1 MKDNKKI
8 LNKIL
13 SFVLSFIMIF
23 SMILHPSLVMGEPA
37 GTEDE
42 QPITEVVQLSGSVK
56 CGTEAVANA
65 SVIVKN
71 EDNQY
76 QTTSDNDGNF
86 SVSIVKGTYNV
97 HAEKEGFIA
106 GLDIEITAD
115 ADIAG
120 KDLEL
125 SLDDLRFNKEDHKLL
140 MNCAQEEISVE
151 NTVSGATFEWKVV
164 NGDSVQIVSGADSSS
179 VTVSPVKEGRSEI
192 YCEISFGGIKK
203 ENSLNIDV
211 EKVET
216 QISFR
221 EVSPSE
227 GTDVNRVTLSVDTTD
242 IPNGEIISFYKN
254 QTIYIGEAAV
264 DSNSAAYTY
273 ISDSYISESVVFKAE
288 YAGNDIYKGSSAT
301 SKNNNYQLNKP
312 MKFVDGK
319 GVALKRNSN
328 SDRYL
333 EQQYFVYGSEY
344 SVKINEEVPNSIYSC
359 EVSQGSAD
367 CIEASIDPK
376 TGALTIKAKR
386 ASEDGET
393 VEVVIKRTG
402 NVNCIYSDDEVTLP
416 LKINKKDVTITTDI
430 DFTKTYDK
438 AANFTVSKEAF
449 KNCEVKGALESDSL
463 EIISADIQLPST
475 DAGIYTNK
483 NEITLSNIKYN
494 NGIDMKY
501 QVSLT
506 VNAVCINVEQ
516 RIIGL
521 RVVVDNVQ
529 REFGH
534 KGKYLN
540 DPSISIEM
548 IEPALLDGDSLD
560 EEPGAIM
567 GVVDST
573 EDGTPVK
580 LDADGNIIA
589 YENAIIPD
597 LESIKNKYTTEN
609 ETWQDEYTAPNKN
622 YKFSKDKN
630 ENGKLTII
638 KEKIKEKIDLN
649 SSIIKQIEQ
658 YILFSDSNKESYY
671 ETQEDILWV
680 RGTTD
685 DIPRFITISTNKNE
699 NSPGSKYDS
708 VRITEKEGITL
719 NDSKNGVSF
728 KAGEEDNK
736 EETIEVTLYKEEVAC
751 SEPFEISV
759 HVDAKAPEV
768 ALDMENK
775 KAEQNMLDCI
785 INKITFGYF
794 GKGSY
799 TVPIHVS
806 DSGSGGIQWQYAVV
820 NLKDKNKESD
830 LQTIVDDLSDDAW
843 SDLFT
848 EAESE
853 ISLTADQ
860 AEGDGYVIFVRTYD
874 NLDNSKIYA
883 SSGIVLENRAPDIVF
898 EQGEEPYNI
907 DKNDTE
913 ITQKFSIIEQGNIVS
928 GIKSVKY
935 RIYKGNGDNEK
946 DFLVKETSLPLSY
959 GDDETSGKLPEY
971 SQLDPSNKESKYV
984 QQNFE
989 IKIKLD
995 DGYNANDVTLEVIAE
1010 DFSGNKNIKTK
1021 NLLCDFT
1028 KPSVTV
1034 RYENAKTSEDK
1045 EASVHNGI
1053 YYDGN
1058 RTAIVTFSDVNLSW
1072 EKSQFNIA
1080 FSYGDKDYSFQ
1091 LNGTSQNETPPLE
1104 VLKGLKDSYGHEIFT
1119 GVTIGDIQKG
1129 GTENKLEVKLTF
1141 NGEEHYKNI
1150 QFSCKDDLGNE
1161 TRDDEVD
1168 YENGTEITNK
1178 EFVIDKTPPV
1188 VTVTYGINVYDADS
1202 DTFDQKNLEGP
1213 ITDRVYTQD
1222 SVNFSVKVE
1231 ERNFPEKEEQ
1241 YTKYIKSETTVED
1254 WDKKPET
1261 PDDGIQKP
1269 ENWKLIQG
1277 DNSYNRKYEFTFS
1290 EEGNYEQG
1298 FTCTDLAGH
1307 KVECTGN
1314 LFTIDDTP
1322 PTGYIKIQSNIVS
1335 EFIDNITFGVLEFKQ
1350 FFKNLVVVECKGEDK
1365 ISPINTLQYKNYPE
1379 EKKADFIK
1387 TLEEWN
1393 DFSEVNNIDKTM
1405 TAKKEMAPNQQFV
1418 VYSKIMDKA
1427 GNKTYY
1433 SSTEGVVLDSYSP
1446 EIEIK
1451 ELSQSQN
1458 GIFNENVQL
1467 QIDVEDPI
1475 QGDTYSGLEKVW
1487 YTVSA
1492 SGNVNSEQETVL
1504 MDNSSNRVQGNRVF
1518 SRKITI
1524 SAEEYN
1530 SNNVEVN
1537 VYATDFAGNT
1547 GESKKT
1553 LKIDVTPP
1561 VITVSWDLNDPVNGK
1576 YYKDTRTATVT
1587 VTERNFNPDDVKYN
1601 ITNTLNNN
1609 VTFGEWTSDGN
1620 INVSD
1625 SAKSTC
1631 EIQFGCDGDYTFQP
1645 ECTDLAGNFT
1655 KHETKYEF
1663 TIDKT
1668 DPEITL
1674 AYSNEK
1680 TPEGTTAT
1688 EHNDIYYDGNRT
1700 ATITFSDLNLSKNE
1714 SAFIIQLED
1723 LKVKKTYNLDKEDSI
1738 KELESLQDMK
1748 GEKVFSKVEIGDII
1762 DGEKVNE
1769 NVNVN
1774 KKKFIVTLTFNGEE
1788 HYSNIGFSCKD
1799 LAGRGNSELKYSGD
1813 TSDQT
1818 NTEFVIDKT
1827 PPELEVTYGI
1837 NTYDINTN
1845 TEKFE
1850 ELKGPVTNRKYTKN
1864 PVKYN
1869 IKVTERNFPDFPGEK
1884 NNYISSKTKVEDGD
1898 ENPYTP
1904 DTEIQ
1909 DSENWNS
1916 SQNVIKYEWTYG
1928 CTLESEGNYTQD
1940 FAITDLAGHKVECE
1954 GSQFTIDKTSP
1965 TGDIKVDS
1973 SPISELLNRI
1983 TFGGFT
1989 RFFNRSVAVEFTG
2002 EDVISP
2008 VDIFQYKSYREQQ
2021 DANLVKDNSGWKNI
2035 PGSKVGSGSKSL
2047 NGSYIQNPDQQF
2059 VTYSKIVDRAGNTA
2073 YYGSVNG
2080 VVLDTAKPGPK
2091 ITITNLSQ
2099 SQNGIFNEDVQ
2110 LRIDVEDPIQG
2121 DTYSGLEKVWYTV
2134 SASGNVTSGQ
2144 ETVLMDNSSNRVQ
2157 GNRVFSQTITIPA
2170 KTYNSNDV
2178 RVKAYATDFT
2188 GNTGES
2194 EETQLKIDVTNP
2206 SISVTWDLNNP
2217 ANGKY
2222 YKDTRTATV
2231 TVTERNFDPN
2241 GVRFNITN
2249 TDGTSAQ
2256 ISRWSSSSNIGISDS
2271 ATSTCTVSFPADGDY
2286 TFTLGCTDLAGNSVE
2301 YGQTDTFTI
2310 DKTIPVITVSYDNNT
2325 AKNGNYYKEKRTATV
2340 TVKEHN
2346 FNASDVKA
2354 AITAN
2359 LQGQGITAPSV
2370 SGFSNSGDTHTAT
2383 VDYLKD
2389 GDYTFDISYS
2399 DLAGNAAAAYSTDKF
2414 TVDLTPPD
2422 VQIVDIEDKSAN
2434 NDVVAP
2440 GVTYTDINF
2449 EEKGAVITLMGAN
2462 NGVVTLNQVQSAI
2475 PNGQSIKLEDFPH
2488 TEAMDDLYTYKVKV
2502 EDKAGNVTEKSVMFS
2517 VNRYGSVYV
2526 LDTETKKWL
2535 STGEDDYTYI
2545 NEEKPIGVIEYNV
2558 DTVDVSTLTSNR
2570 DGDLTNLE
2578 AGTDYKV
2585 KESGSEAQW
2594 KEYYY
2599 QIGAENFVEEGNY
2612 TLMISS
2618 QDKANN
2624 TTNNTSVKHAG
2635 KELPLAFT
2643 VDKTAP
2649 TVIVSGVE
2657 DGGQYRSAKRIM
2669 TVDAKDNLSL
2679 AEVEIAIDGKS
2690 TVYEAEELYETDGII
2705 SVDIGRS
2712 NKWQTIEIKA
2722 RDAAG
2727 NDLGT
2732 LRSEDGE
2739 LTSKSAKVVMT
2750 VLVTPNVLVQY
2761 YMNKPVFFGSL
2772 GVVVLAAAL
2781 IILFILKRR
2790 KEEEGQQQV

>member
-56 CGTEAVANA
+56 CGTEVVANA
-65 SVIVKN
+65 AVIVKN

-106 GLDIEITAD
+106 GSDIEITAD
-115 ADIAG
+115 ADITG

-151 NTVSGATFEWKVV
+151 NTVSGANFEWNVV
-164 NGDSVQIVSGADSSS
+164 NGDSVQIVSGTDSSS
-179 VTVSPVKEGRSEI
+179 VAVSPVKEGRSEI
-192 YCEISFGGIKK
+192 YCEMSFGGIKK
-203 ENSLNIDV
+203 GKSLNVDV

-227 GTDVNRVTLSVDTTD
+227 GTDVNRVTLCVDTTD

-301 SKNNNYQLNKP
+301 SKNNNYQINKP

-319 GVALKRNSN
+319 GVALKRDSN
-328 SDRYL
+328 RDGYL
-333 EQQYFVYGSEY
+333 EQKSFVYGSEY
-344 SVKINEEVPNSIYSC
+344 SVKINEEVPNSNYSC
-359 EVSQGSAD
+359 EVSQRSAD
-367 CIEASIDPK
+367 CIEASIDR
-376 TGALTIKAKR
+376 GALTIKAKR
-386 ASEDGET
+386 ASEHGET
-393 VEVVIKRTG
+393 VEVVIKRQG
-402 NVNCIYSDDEVTLP
+402 NENCIYSDDQVILP
-416 LKINKKDVTITTDI
+416 LKIEKKDVTITTDI
-430 DFTKTYDK
+430 NFEKTYDK
-438 AANFTVSKEAF
+438 TANFTVSKDAF
-449 KNCEVKGALESDSL
+449 TNCEVKGALESDSL
-463 EIISADIQLPST
+463 EIISADVQLPST
-475 DAGIYTNK
+475 DAGIYTNT
-483 NEITLSNIKYN
+483 NEIKLSNIKYN
-494 NGIDMKY
+494 DGIDMKY
-501 QVSLT
+501 QVNLT
-506 VNAVCINVEQ
+506 VNAVHINVKQ

-521 RVVVDNVQ
+521 RVVADNVQ

-540 DPSISIEM
+540 NPSISIEM
-548 IEPALLDGDSLD
+548 IESETEPALLDGDSLGKELGD
-560 EEPGAIM
+560 IM

-589 YENAIIPD
+589 HENAIVPD

-638 KEKIKEKIDLN
+638 KEKIDVD
-649 SSIIKQIEQ
+649 SSTMGQ
-658 YILFSDSNKESYY
+658 YVLFSDSNKESYY
-671 ETQEDILWV
+671 ETQKDILWV

-685 DIPRFITISTNKNE
+685 DIPRFITISANKNE

-728 KAGEEDNK
+728 KAGEEDDK
-736 EETIEVTLYKEEVAC
+736 EETIEVTLYKENVAC

-806 DSGSGGIQWQYAVV
+806 DSESGGIQWQYAVV

-843 SDLFT
+843 SDLST

-860 AEGDGYVIFVRTYD
+860 AKGDGYVIFVRTYD

-898 EQGEEPYNI
+898 EQGEEPYNS
-907 DKNDTE
+907 DKNGKE
-913 ITQKFSIIEQGNIVS
+913 ITQKFSIIEEGNIVS

-935 RIYKGNGDNEK
+935 RIYKGNGDNGEVI
-946 DFLVKETSLPLSY
+946 LVDETSLTLPY
-959 GDDETSGKLPEY
+959 GDDYETSDKLPEY
-971 SQLDPSNKESKYV
+971 SQLDPSNTESKYV

-989 IKIKLD
+989 VKIELTD
-995 DGYNANDVTLEVIAE
+995 EYNANDVTLEVIAE

-1034 RYENAKTSEDK
+1034 EYENAKASEDSEDK
-1045 EASVHNGI
+1045 ETSVYNGI

-1058 RTAIVTFSDVNLSW
+1058 RTAIVTFSDANLSW
-1072 EKSQFNIA
+1072 EKSQFNIS
-1080 FSYGDKDYSFQ
+1080 FSYGDKEYSFQ
-1091 LNGTSQNETPPLE
+1091 LNGASQNEVPPLE
-1104 VLKGLKDSYGHEIFT
+1104 VLKGLKDSCGNNIFSGVEIEE
-1119 GVTIGDIQKG
+1119 IQKE
-1129 GTENKLEVKLTF
+1129 GTENKLQVKLTF

-1161 TRDDEVD
+1161 TEDKDVV

-1188 VTVTYGINVYDADS
+1188 VTVTYGINVYDAGS
-1202 DTFDQKNLEGP
+1202 DTFNQKDLKGP
-1213 ITDRVYTQD
+1213 IENRVYTQD
-1222 SVNFSVKVE
+1222 SVKFIVNVE
-1231 ERNFPEKEEQ
+1231 ERNFHKEEEQ
-1241 YTKYIKSETTVED
+1241 SNKYIKLET
-1254 WDKKPET
+1254 
-1261 PDDGIQKP
+1261 GIKDNP
-1269 ENWKLIQG
+1269 ENLEIPEIPDMEIQDLNNWQLDSS
-1277 DNSYNRKYEFTFS
+1277 DNWKYEITY
-1290 EEGNYEQG
+1290 ENEGNYTQS
-1298 FTCTDLAGH
+1298 FSCTDLAGH
-1307 KVECTGN
+1307 EVECKGN
-1314 LFTIDDTP
+1314 LFTIDHTV
-1322 PTGYIKIQSNIVS
+1322 PTGDIKIQSNTVG
-1335 EFIDNITFGVLEFKQ
+1335 EFIDNITFGVLKFKQ
-1350 FFKNLVVVECKGEDK
+1350 FFKDSVVVECKGEDK

-1379 EKKADFIK
+1379 EKMADFIK
-1387 TLEEWN
+1387 KLEEWN
-1393 DFSEVNNIDKTM
+1393 TDFSEVTSTDKTM
-1405 TAKKEMAPNQQFV
+1405 TGKKEMAPDQQLV
-1418 VYSKIMDKA
+1418 VYSKIVDKA

-1433 SSTEGVVLDSYSP
+1433 SSTEGVVLDSCSP
-1446 EIEIK
+1446 KIKIE

-1458 GIFNENVQL
+1458 GIFKEDVVL

-1475 QGDTYSGLEKVW
+1475 QGDTYSGLEKVY
-1487 YTVSA
+1487 YTVKA
-1492 SGNVNSEQETVL
+1492 TDNVTTEETEELLNNS
-1504 MDNSSNRVQGNRVF
+1504 DNRTQGNKDF
-1518 SRKITI
+1518 SYNIKIP
-1524 SAEEYN
+1524 AEKYN

-1547 GESKKT
+1547 GEITKT

-1587 VTERNFNPDDVKYN
+1587 VKERNFNSDDVKYN

-1609 VTFGEWTSDGN
+1609 VTFGVWKSDKN
-1620 INVSD
+1620 INKLD
-1625 SAKSTC
+1625 SAESTC
-1631 EIQFGCDGDYTFQP
+1631 EIQFTEESDYTFQP

-1723 LKVKKTYNLDKEDSI
+1723 LNVKKTYDLDKEDSI
-1738 KELESLQDMK
+1738 NELKNLQDMK

-1769 NVNVN
+1769 NVN
-1774 KKKFIVTLTFNGEE
+1774 KKKFVVTLTFNGEE

-1813 TSDQT
+1813 TSDKT

-1864 PVKYN
+1864 PVTYN
-1869 IKVTERNFPDFPGEK
+1869 VKVTERNFPGKKEQAK
-1884 NNYISSKTKVEDGD
+1884 EYISSKTTVKDGD

-1909 DSENWNS
+1909 DPENWNS

-1928 CTLESEGNYTQD
+1928 CTLINETNYTQD
-1940 FAITDLAGHKVECE
+1940 FTITDLAGHTVKCE

-2008 VDIFQYKSYREQQ
+2008 VDIFQYKGYREQQ

-2035 PGSKVGSGSKSL
+2035 PGSKAGSGSKSL

-2194 EETQLKIDVTNP
+2194 AETQLKIDVTNP
-2206 SISVTWDLNNP
+2206 SISVTWDLNDP

-2231 TVTERNFDPN
+2231 TVTDRNFDPN

-2256 ISRWSSSSNIGISDS
+2256 ISGWSSSSNIGISDS

-2286 TFTLGCTDLAGNSVE
+2286 TFTLGCTDLAGNSAE

-2526 LDTETKKWL
+2526 LDAETKKWL

-2545 NEEKPIGVIEYNV
+2545 NEEKPVGVIEYNV

-2570 DGDLTNLE
+2570 DGNLTNLK

-2649 TVIVSGVE
+2649 TVVVSGVE

-2679 AEVEIAIDGKS
+2679 AEVEISIDGKN

-2722 RDAAG
+2722 RDEAG

-2732 LRSEDGE
+2732 SKSEDGE
-2739 LTSKSAKVVMT
+2739 LTSKSAKVVMA

-2790 KEEEGQQQV
+2790 KEEGQQQM